1 MGFWSRHV
9 QPRLIAG
16 GMRNPVMAAE
26 RPGVVGRARGVVLE
40 LGTGSGLNLPHYR
53 PEQVERVF
61 GLEPDAWLRDKT
73 AAVAAEAPVPV
84 ELLAAGAESVPL
96 PPASVDTVVSTWT
109 LCSISDLP
117 AALAEV
123 RRVLRPGGRIVFLEH
138 GRAPDPGV
146 ARWQDRLEPL
156 FIGMAGCRPNRAF
169 DRDLEAAGFRF
180 DRLEM
185 EYLQGPRFLS
195 FHYRGEAVPAR

>member
-26 RPGVVGRARGVVLE
+26 RPGVVHRARGVVLE
-40 LGTGSGLNLPHYR
+40 LGTGSGLNLPHYV
-53 PEQVERVF
+53 PGQVERVF
-61 GLEPDAWLRDKT
+61 GLEPDAWLRDQT
-73 AAVAAEAPVPV
+73 AAVAAGAPVPV

-96 PPASVDTVVSTWT
+96 PAASVDTVVSTWT
-109 LCSISDLP
+109 LCSIPDLP

-123 RRVLRPGGRIVFLEH
+123 RRVLRPGGRLVFLEH

-146 ARWQDRLEPL
+146 ARWQDRLEPV
-156 FIGMAGCRPNRAF
+156 FITLAGCRPNRDF
-169 DRDLEAAGFRF
+169 DRDLTAAGFRF
-180 DRLEM
+180 ERLET

-195 FHYRGEAVPAR
+195 FHYRGEAMPAR